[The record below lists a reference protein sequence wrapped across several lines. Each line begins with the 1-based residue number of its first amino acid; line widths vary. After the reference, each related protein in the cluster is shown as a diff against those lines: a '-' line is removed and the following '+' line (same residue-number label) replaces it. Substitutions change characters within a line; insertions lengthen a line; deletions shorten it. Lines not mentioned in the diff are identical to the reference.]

1 MTHSNEQLLAQVAA
15 VPQFLNTPD
24 AKERLVVFVPGRGNV
39 EVTASMDPAELSEI
53 GASLHENGKL
63 SQSALVQN
71 LLKTRVG
78 ANVEES
84 SLSMKSRF
92 EQVRDGSKR

>member
-1 MTHSNEQLLAQVAA
+1 MTHSNEQLLAKVAA

-24 AKERLVVFVPGRGNV
+24 VKERLVVFVPGRGNV

-53 GASLHENGKL
+53 GASLHETGKL

-71 LLKTRVG
+71 ILKTRVG
-78 ANVEES
+78 ANV
-84 SLSMKSRF
+84 
-92 EQVRDGSKR
+92 